1 MLWPTKHSDVALQES
16 ECFGTDAAS
25 QINHTQIMSEDTPPP
40 IDEQA
45 QPQQPQAAPPAQ
57 QPATSG
63 GMGDNTWCLISHLSG
78 LVGYLGNDIGG
89 VIAPLIIYLVK
100 KDTSPLIASHAKEA
114 LNFNISVA
122 IYALALVLL
131 MIVTFGIGA
140 LIAVPGLIALGI
152 FHLVFTIIAA
162 IKANDGI
169 LYRYPLTLRLV
180 K

>member
-1 MLWPTKHSDVALQES
+1 
-16 ECFGTDAAS
+16 
-25 QINHTQIMSEDTPPP
+25 MSEDNPPP
-40 IDEQA
+40 IDEPT
-45 QPQQPQAAPPAQ
+45 QPQSTPPAQ
-57 QPATSG
+57 PAASSG
-63 GMGDNTWCLISHLSG
+63 SGMGENTWCLLSHLSG
-78 LVGYLGNDIGG
+78 LVGYLGNGIGG

-100 KDTSPLIASHAKEA
+100 KDTSPVIGSHAKEA

-162 IKANDGI
+162 IKANDGV